1 MLNQFRHLALANLA
15 VALFLAVSSP
25 FTCAQEEAPPAA
37 AAPPAPVSTNPRLI
51 VLTDITNEPD
61 DEQSLVRL
69 LLYSNQIDIEG
80 LIATTSVWLKEGIQP
95 ERIQKF
101 VEAYGNVRN
110 NLKKHASGFP
120 KGEDLLQTIK
130 PGVDGLGMAAVGPG
144 KSTAGTQ
151 HIIEVV
157 DREDS
162 RPVWI
167 TLWGGANTLA
177 QTLSDVRKSRSKEE
191 TDAFVSKLRV
201 YAIADQDDAGRWIRD
216 EFPELFY
223 IVSPT
228 NPRDGRE
235 YYACTWTGIS
245 GDRYYQNGPM
255 IDFEYV
261 DNEWLEKNIIKD
273 HGPLGEIYPPYK
285 YIMEGDSPSFMN
297 LIGNGLNAD
306 ADPSFGGWG
315 GRYALHQSLGET
327 RPIWTNSRD
336 TVALTGGQNN
346 TSAQATIWRWRKDF
360 QNDFAARMDWCVSEA
375 DKANHNPVAV
385 VNDDETKA
393 IIRSVTTKPGE
404 SVSLSAAGSKD
415 PDGDRLTYQWI
426 VYPEAST
433 FSGAKKV
440 EIKDQYARDV
450 RFDIPEASKKDLEAG
465 NTTIHII
472 LAVKD
477 AGVPNLHSYR
487 RIILNV
493 ISG

>member
-1 MLNQFRHLALANLA
+1 MKNRFWKLALAILA
-15 VALFLAVSSP
+15 AALFLSVSSS
-25 FTCAQEEAPPAA
+25 FTCAQEETPPAA
-37 AAPPAPVSTNPRLI
+37 PPKPVSTNPRLI

-61 DEQSLVRL
+61 DEESLVRL
-69 LLYSNQIDIEG
+69 LVYSNQIDIEG

-95 ERIQKF
+95 EKIQKF
-101 VEAYGNVRN
+101 VQAYGNVRS

-120 KGEDLLQTIK
+120 EGETLLQLIK
-130 PGVDGLGMAAVGPG
+130 SGVDGLGMAAVGAD
-144 KSTAGTQ
+144 KATAGTQ

-157 DREDS
+157 DREDT

-167 TLWGGANTLA
+167 ALWGGANTLA
-177 QTLSDVRKSRSKEE
+177 QTLSDVRRSRSKEE
-191 TDAFVSKLRV
+191 TDVFVSKLRV
-201 YAIADQDDAGRWIRD
+201 YSIADQDDAGRWLRD

-228 NPRDGRE
+228 NPHDGRE
-235 YYACTWTGIS
+235 YYSCTWAGIS

-255 IDFEYV
+255 TDFEYV
-261 DNEWLEKNIIKD
+261 NNEWLEKNIIKG

-306 ADPSFGGWG
+306 TDPSFGGWG

-336 TVALTGGQNN
+336 TIALPGGQNN

-360 QNDFAARMDWCVSEA
+360 QNDFAARMDWCVSESN
-375 DKANHNPVAV
+375 KANHNPVAV
-385 VNDDETKA
+385 VNDDDSKA
-393 IIRSVTTKPGE
+393 IIRSISTKPGE

-440 EIKDQYARDV
+440 EIKDQYARDI
-450 RFDIPEASKKDLEAG
+450 RFDIPEASRKDVETG
-465 NTTIHII
+465 NTTIHVI